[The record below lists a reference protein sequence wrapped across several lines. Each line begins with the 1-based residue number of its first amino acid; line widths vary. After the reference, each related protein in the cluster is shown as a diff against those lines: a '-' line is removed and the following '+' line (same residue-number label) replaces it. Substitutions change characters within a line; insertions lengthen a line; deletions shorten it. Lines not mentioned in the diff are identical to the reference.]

1 MLGGRRKSAVGDEP
15 GICRCFFRA
24 SITIFAA
31 RLPGTSKPDAEA
43 RGGLRLIVQIERS
56 KAIGVQGYR
65 AAYARSICFAPELL
79 NATKFRAR
87 EKKPRAGTN
96 SHESCRFAGRF

>member
-1 MLGGRRKSAVGDEP
+1 M
-15 GICRCFFRA
+15 
-24 SITIFAA
+24 
-31 RLPGTSKPDAEA
+31 
-43 RGGLRLIVQIERS
+43 ERS

-87 EKKPRAGTN
+87 EKKPRAGAN
-96 SHESCRFAGRF
+96 SHESYRFAGQF